1 MICTHVRYY
10 SIHVLISASKRVLIY
25 GASDFEHNLELI
37 QKLNF
42 NFVNLF
48 ALISSRQIKD
58 VIFSHLMETFRLFNF
73 IELTLEPM
81 CVWLTMALEIP
92 FSVKSS

>member
-1 MICTHVRYY
+1 MPTSYTHNEREEPTMQAKICTHVRYY

-42 NFVNLF
+42 NLF
-48 ALISSRQIKD
+48 LQIFKIKLL
-58 VIFSHLMETFRLFNF
+58 VTS
-73 IELTLEPM
+73 PM
-81 CVWLTMALEIP
+81 CV
-92 FSVKSS
+92 

>member
-1 MICTHVRYY
+1 MICTHVQYY

-42 NFVNLF
+42 NLF
-48 ALISSRQIKD
+48 LQIFKIKLLVTSSVYVKLAIIYDK
-58 VIFSHLMETFRLFNF
+58 IFIFFD
-73 IELTLEPM
+73 
-81 CVWLTMALEIP
+81 
-92 FSVKSS
+92 